1 MDGNLQEAVMK
12 STKKWFSA
20 ISLLAFGAVGA
31 GFAAPPQSGTDLSGA
46 WTLTLAPAPPPVLP
60 SGATATPATPQAQGG
75 GQGAGRG
82 PATPPVITLKQDGSN
97 LTGTLAGGRGAGLPV
112 TGNISGAAVTWTV
125 SRRLSDGI
133 ERPEVYKG
141 TVSGDTI
148 TGSVAEPA
156 VDPTQT
162 YSVDFTAKRN
172 ASAPQ

>member
-1 MDGNLQEAVMK
+1 MK

-20 ISLLAFGAVGA
+20 VSLLAFAAVAA
-31 GFAAPPQSGTDLSGA
+31 GVAAAPQSEADLSGA
-46 WTLTLAPAPPPVLP
+46 WTLTVAPAPPPVLP
-60 SGATATPATPQAQGG
+60 NGATATPATPPAQTG

-82 PATPPVITLKQDGSN
+82 PAAPPVITLKQDGTN

-112 TGNISGAAVTWTV
+112 TGNISGNAVTWTV
-125 SRRLSDGI
+125 ARRLSDGI

-156 VDPTQT
+156 VDPTQA